1 MMRVGIAGIGF
12 MGMIHYL
19 AYERSSRAKVV
30 AICTR
35 DEKKL
40 AGDWRGIKGN
50 FGPPGDV
57 KDLSHLAKYRELAAM
72 LADPNIDAI
81 DICLPPAL
89 HADAAVAALQAGK
102 HVFCEKPIS
111 VSAEDAV
118 RMVAAAEKSGRQL
131 TIGHV
136 LPFFPEFN
144 FVTQAARDGRYGN
157 LLGGHFKRIIADPS
171 KLWLKD
177 FFDPIKVG
185 GPLIDLHVHD
195 AHFIRMLFGMPR
207 AVFTT
212 GRLRGD
218 VPEFFTTQFL
228 FDNPRLAVT
237 ATSGVIDQAGRPF
250 CHGFEVQFEKATVC
264 FDFAVLGEEAVASM
278 PLTVLTEDGNVERP
292 ELGSGDPIDSF
303 VQEIDEALG
312 GIETGKAS
320 TLLAGDLARDALLL
334 CHNQAESLRT
344 GKMVA
349 TK

>member
-1 MMRVGIAGIGF
+1 MVRVGILGIGF

-19 AYERSSRAKVV
+19 AYQRSPRGAVH

-35 DEKKL
+35 NEKKL
-40 AGDWRGIKGN
+40 AGDWRDIKGN

-57 KDLSHLAKYRELAAM
+57 KDLSRLAKYRELAEM
-72 LADPNIDAI
+72 LADPEIDLV

-89 HADAAVAALQAGK
+89 HADAVVAALEAGK

-111 VSAEDAV
+111 VSAADAEL
-118 RMVAAAEKSGRQL
+118 MVGAAAKANRQL
-131 TIGHV
+131 SIGHV

-144 FVTQAARDGRYGN
+144 FVWQAARDGRYGK

-171 KLWLKD
+171 RLWLKD
-177 FFDPIKVG
+177 FFDPDKVG

-195 AHFIRMLFGMPR
+195 AHFIRLLFGMPR

-228 FDNPRLAVT
+228 FDDPDLAVT
-237 ATSGVIDQAGRPF
+237 ATSGVIAQAGRPF
-250 CHGFEVQFEKATVC
+250 SHGFEVQFEQATVC
-264 FDFAVLGEEAVASM
+264 FEFSVLGDEPTVSM
-278 PLTVLTEDGNVERP
+278 PLTVLADDGSVQRP

-303 VQEIDEALG
+303 TQEIDEVLTA
-312 GIETGKAS
+312 IETGQPS
-320 TLLAGDLARDALLL
+320 PLLAGDLARDALVL
-334 CHNQAESLRT
+334 CHRQADSLRT
-344 GKMVA
+344 GSLV
-349 TK
+349 TIS